1 MTDDFDSHLQDV
13 EKKGNKYVLY
23 LSAKERLWPKWSRM
37 MTSILFETGHFQL
50 LVQLGSYI

>member
-50 LVQLGSYI
+50 